1 VSTRAAASPHP
12 DRHPRCAYAL
22 ATRGQRTDVRL
33 SRDCER
39 RRPAAYARVGRG
51 PSVRAELTPTL
62 GPSERDRPRRQPQT
76 PFAAKTG
83 VPTQPT
89 PAPAW
94 DDEHSSRARHA
105 RRSLSPGESSS
116 LSSGDLRCRASSGAT
131 VSASVIRAPACSRGC
146 FAKVRARGSAGV
158 RGAFRALRGRG
169 GLGGGAAGRPS
180 RAFRAPLRP
189 LRLLSGACGASVSC
203 VLR

>member
-76 PFAAKTG
+76 PFCSENRSPNPANTRACLGRG
-83 VPTQPT
+83 VG
-89 PAPAW
+89 A
-94 DDEHSSRARHA
+94 HA
-105 RRSLSPGESSS
+105 
-116 LSSGDLRCRASSGAT
+116 
-131 VSASVIRAPACSRGC
+131 SRG
-146 FAKVRARGSAGV
+146 ALALSREAGV
-158 RGAFRALRGRG
+158 SGETPPADPQSEQQPSSAVRSSHRQGSGISLR
-169 GLGGGAAGRPS
+169 S
-180 RAFRAPLRP
+180 WVTSSDRP
-189 LRLLSGACGASVSC
+189 LRRQAVTGKMCETTFIREYCTGGGWSRFPYKKANLGSNPFLTISA
-203 VLR
+203 

>member
-1 VSTRAAASPHP
+1 MSTRAAASPHP

-76 PFAAKTG
+76 PFAATTG

-94 DDEHSSRARHA
+94 DEMHHWPTPLASLSHRAKREHGTRVRPGTVGALKGPPASPGRVATLASAFLSCGFHAPRPPSRDGAIRQRPPRQWTRRQ
-105 RRSLSPGESSS
+105 RRSARLGPG
-116 LSSGDLRCRASSGAT
+116 
-131 VSASVIRAPACSRGC
+131 
-146 FAKVRARGSAGV
+146 
-158 RGAFRALRGRG
+158 
-169 GLGGGAAGRPS
+169 
-180 RAFRAPLRP
+180 
-189 LRLLSGACGASVSC
+189 
-203 VLR
+203 